1 MSSKQLRKWTAAVL
15 TGVFMLGGTAGA
27 DDILVEIEEAVK
39 SYKAGDYSGAA
50 SGLDF
55 AAQQI
60 RQLQAGRVSEAL
72 PAPLK
77 GWEAEDVETTAM
89 GGAMFGGGISAARNY
104 SKGNTN
110 VEITI
115 LSDTPM
121 LQGALMMINNPV
133 MVTSSGQK
141 LTRIKGKKAIVNFDN
156 GNRSGEINV
165 VVANS
170 ILITVRG
177 SDATLEDVTA
187 YAEAIDYD
195 LVAKLAAGN

>member
-1 MSSKQLRKWTAAVL
+1 MS
-15 TGVFMLGGTAGA
+15 
-27 DDILVEIEEAVK
+27 LVR
-39 SYKAGDYSGAA
+39 
-50 SGLDF
+50 F
-55 AAQQI
+55 T
-60 RQLQAGRVSEAL
+60 
-72 PAPLK
+72 
-77 GWEAEDVETTAM
+77 EDVETTAM
-89 GGAMFGGGISAARNY
+89 GGAMFGGGISAARSY
-104 SKGNTN
+104 TKKSTN

-141 LTRIKGKKAIVNFDN
+141 LTRIKGKKAIVNFDKGDN
-156 GNRSGEINV
+156 SGEINI

-170 ILITVRG
+170 VLITVRG

-195 LVAKLAAGN
+195 LVTKLATSN